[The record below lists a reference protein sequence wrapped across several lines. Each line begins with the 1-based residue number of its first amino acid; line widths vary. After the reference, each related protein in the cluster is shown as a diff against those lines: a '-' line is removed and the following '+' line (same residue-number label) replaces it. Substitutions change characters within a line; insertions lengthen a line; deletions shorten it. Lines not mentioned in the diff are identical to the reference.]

1 MKWKLKYNSPVT
13 LTFALLCAAALALN
27 ALTGGASNAL
37 LFIVRRGPL
46 TSPLTYLRLF
56 THVLGHVSLDHYV
69 SNMMLFLLLG
79 PMLEEKYG
87 SGDLALVIAITA
99 FVTGAVHCLI
109 SPAGLLGASGVV
121 FAFIILASMTS
132 FQAGE
137 IPLTLVLV
145 VVLYLGR
152 EVAAGLFAR
161 DNVSQLAHIVG
172 GLSGAACGYMA
183 AAGGRKVTQGK

>member
-1 MKWKLKYNSPVT
+1 MKWKLKYNAPVT
-13 LTFALLCAAALALN
+13 LTFALLCAVALALN
-27 ALTGGASNAL
+27 ALTGGGSNAL

-56 THVLGHVSLDHYV
+56 THVLGLVSLDHYV

-87 SGDLALVIAITA
+87 SGDLALVIAVTA
-99 FVTGAVHCLI
+99 LVTGVIHCLV

-132 FQAGE
+132 FRAGE
-137 IPLTLVLV
+137 VPLTLVLV
-145 VVLYLGR
+145 TVLYIGR
-152 EVAAGLFAR
+152 EAAAGMFSQ
-161 DNVSQLAHIVG
+161 DNVSHLAHIVG
-172 GLSGAACGYMA
+172 GLSGALCGYMA
-183 AAGGRKVTQGK
+183 AAGGQRTA

>member
-13 LTFALLCAAALALN
+13 LTFALLCAVTLALN

-37 LFIVRRGPL
+37 LFIVRRGSL
-46 TSPLTYLRLF
+46 ASPLTYLRLF

-132 FQAGE
+132 FRAGE

-145 VVLYLGR
+145 VILYIGR
-152 EVAAGLFAR
+152 EVAAGLFNQ

-172 GLSGAACGYMA
+172 GLSGALCGYMA
-183 AAGGRKVTQGK
+183 AAGEKVTQNK